1 MNILVA
7 HMSLP
12 FPLKNSTCLQSG
24 LRQMLAVLLH
34 GQHRQAMGLIPYHRE
49 VVLLSLHRRPAA
61 VLNLLPSVLLIRRLQ
76 RTSTLRGPE
85 CQDWADFLTES

>member
-12 FPLKNSTCLQSG
+12 FPLKNSICLQSG
-24 LRQMLAVLLH
+24 LRRMLAVLLH
-34 GQHRQAMGLIPYHRE
+34 GQHRQAKGLAMGLIPYHRE

-76 RTSTLRGPE
+76 RTSTPLRGPE
-85 CQDWADFLTES
+85 